1 MLDFLSSTG
10 VGKVVPAVEAEK
22 DAGSDASEWEL
33 RELREPEEER
43 TAVELGAGEGTPLFL
58 PTPLDGIGRRGVGAV
73 ASLLVFFSSEIPL
86 VRTCSLL

>member
-22 DAGSDASEWEL
+22 DAGSDASEW
-33 RELREPEEER
+33 ELREPEEER

-73 ASLLVFFSSEIPL
+73 ASLFVFFSSEIPL